1 MNHYDCIVAGFGTA
15 GSVAAIAAGR
25 LGASVLVLESGTAPG
40 GTHTVGGVG
49 CYYFQQPVPGS
60 LMAELDAACRHLIS
74 QSCWSTSLSET
85 KKHVIEE
92 KAAEAGVEVRY
103 EAVISACRVESGIL
117 REIRW
122 SDPEGEHTATA
133 TCFID
138 ATGDALLCDLAGAR
152 LSHGRTSDGLFQ
164 PFSNSM
170 LQVNGLDV
178 GMCNFDAGRI
188 DQYCEPAF
196 SRMMLTSSHLHLRED
211 FSLFRK
217 LIAASELPG
226 VREGRRLE
234 NGNPYTLAE
243 FFASPDLCE
252 EPIFYVWSNLDT
264 HTNDIAL
271 ESDLFGEWLIA
282 CSMWGINLGIPVPRR
297 VLSAAGAGVKNLLA
311 AGRHLAVDHDLGHAL
326 RMNALM
332 GAVGETA
339 GVIAAQAAAN
349 HVLPDEVPYSELR
362 EHLAL
367 TPEVTRENGC
377 FQIENE
383 EEIRQALDSDS
394 PGCAQWS
401 ARNLLPDATL
411 IRWMN
416 EAPEGSR
423 LRCHAAMVLAMK
435 RNPAGLA
442 VLCAMVRARDP
453 YTPVHSRLYNHKRG
467 YAALFCLGLLAEPE
481 TYTLLRDVLLSDT
494 AECAYEY
501 QTHALAALIKLGD
514 RHPELRHEIAGT
526 LRKRAEDPGWAL
538 LAQLKGTRDTHK
550 RMDPIFRAFLAA
562 TLKRWGEENRI
573 VEVMEMMELD
583 PFEQLLRD
591 RV

>member
-133 TCFID
+133 ACFID

-226 VREGRRLE
+226 VREGRRLASSTSGATWTPIRMISLWKAISSG
-234 NGNPYTLAE
+234 NGSSPAPCGESISE
-243 FFASPDLCE
+243 FRFPGGCSP
-252 EPIFYVWSNLDT
+252 PP
-264 HTNDIAL
+264 
-271 ESDLFGEWLIA
+271 G
-282 CSMWGINLGIPVPRR
+282 
-297 VLSAAGAGVKNLLA
+297 
-311 AGRHLAVDHDLGHAL
+311 
-326 RMNALM
+326 
-332 GAVGETA
+332 
-339 GVIAAQAAAN
+339 
-349 HVLPDEVPYSELR
+349 
-362 EHLAL
+362 
-367 TPEVTRENGC
+367 PE
-377 FQIENE
+377 
-383 EEIRQALDSDS
+383 
-394 PGCAQWS
+394 
-401 ARNLLPDATL
+401 
-411 IRWMN
+411 
-416 EAPEGSR
+416 
-423 LRCHAAMVLAMK
+423 
-435 RNPAGLA
+435 
-442 VLCAMVRARDP
+442 
-453 YTPVHSRLYNHKRG
+453 
-467 YAALFCLGLLAEPE
+467 
-481 TYTLLRDVLLSDT
+481 
-494 AECAYEY
+494 
-501 QTHALAALIKLGD
+501 
-514 RHPELRHEIAGT
+514 
-526 LRKRAEDPGWAL
+526 
-538 LAQLKGTRDTHK
+538 
-550 RMDPIFRAFLAA
+550 
-562 TLKRWGEENRI
+562 
-573 VEVMEMMELD
+573 
-583 PFEQLLRD
+583 
-591 RV
+591 